1 MIKKITKK
9 NPFRYGIA
17 VDDPY
22 FVDRVQEL
30 MDFDQWLTSGQ
41 SLVIYS
47 SRRYGKTSLI
57 LKLLKQLEG
66 RGYKTVYVDFFK
78 VYSRSKFVELYYKSI
93 LEALPSWE
101 KSIRKIS
108 ALTKSLRPVFSL
120 DQDGRPLV
128 SVEWNKATPLPLDE
142 VLDLP
147 QKLAVKKPWIVV
159 FDEFQEIND
168 LNGEN
173 FEKEMRASMIHHDK
187 VSYVFQG
194 SQSHML
200 LNMFT
205 RKNRAFYQFGKI
217 IELKKI
223 PEEMQQ
229 KFLEEK
235 FRESGIKATPDNIKE
250 IISKTDNIPHYV
262 QYLASAA
269 WEHSLENDGTLDRK
283 TLEAAIDKVLINQ
296 NDYYLTWYEKLTAY
310 QKKVL
315 HAIHQD
321 NKNIFNAAYTDK
333 YRLHAV
339 SSVQRA
345 VERFIRDGVL
355 EKKGNA
361 YIFTDPFFPAWL
373 EKMQ

>member
-1 MIKKITKK
+1 MTKQKTKK

-22 FVDRVQEL
+22 FVDREQEL
-30 MDFDQWLTSGQ
+30 RDLDQWLTSGQ

-57 LKLLKQLEG
+57 LKLLKQLSK

-78 VYSRSKFVELYYKSI
+78 VYSRSKFAELYYRSI
-93 LEALPSWE
+93 LEAMPSWE
-101 KSIRKIS
+101 KSIRKLS
-108 ALTKSLRPVFSL
+108 ALTKSIRPVFSI

-128 SVEWNKATPLPLDE
+128 TLDWNKATPFPLDE

-147 QKLAVKKPWIVV
+147 QKLAGGKPWIVV

-194 SQSHML
+194 SRSHML

-205 RKNRAFYQFGKI
+205 RKNRAFYQFGKLF
-217 IELKKI
+217 ELKKI
-223 PEEMQQ
+223 PEDVQQ
-229 KFLEEK
+229 KFLERK
-235 FRESGIKATPDNIKE
+235 FRDSGIEATPDIIQE
-250 IISKTDNIPHYV
+250 IISRSGNVPHYV

-269 WEHSLENDGTLDRK
+269 WEHSLENDGTLDPK
-283 TLEAAIDKVLINQ
+283 TLNAAIDKILINQ
-296 NDYYLTWYEKLTAY
+296 NDYYLSYYEDLTAY

-315 HAIHQD
+315 HAILQD
-321 NKNIFNAAYTDK
+321 NKNIFNAGYIEK

-345 VERFIRDGVL
+345 VERFIKDGVL
-355 EKKGNA
+355 EKKGNI
-361 YIFTDPFFPAWL
+361 YFFTDPFFPAWL
-373 EKMQ
+373 EKM